1 MSWEFV
7 PTFRSKHNLKL
18 SKKYL
23 PSSQLTAADVNYTT
37 VQPLVRK
44 YTRQSSTPGTRGT
57 GSYAWTNLAC
67 VYACFVVRSHFLA
80 QSAADVAHA
89 STMMARAALCE
100 LLAMKLARFFAND
113 SIALARALT
122 ACWVPTAGAPP
133 EVLAEIR
140 DAVGGAEVGL
150 EDPNCALEVRLCV
163 FSRREPSRCRKGFDV
178 FC

>member
-1 MSWEFV
+1 M
-7 PTFRSKHNLKL
+7 
-18 SKKYL
+18 
-23 PSSQLTAADVNYTT
+23 
-37 VQPLVRK
+37 
-44 YTRQSSTPGTRGT
+44 
-57 GSYAWTNLAC
+57 
-67 VYACFVVRSHFLA
+67 YACFVVRSHFLA

-140 DAVGGAEVGL
+140 DAVGGAEVDL

-163 FSRREPSRCRKGFDV
+163 FFPSRAV
-178 FC
+178 EV